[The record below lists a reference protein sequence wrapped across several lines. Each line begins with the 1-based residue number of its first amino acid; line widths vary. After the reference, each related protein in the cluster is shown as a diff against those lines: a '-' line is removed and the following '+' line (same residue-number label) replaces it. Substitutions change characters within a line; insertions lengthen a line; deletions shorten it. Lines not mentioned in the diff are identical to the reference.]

1 MDSFILADRF
11 NDLTDAIMDAVTTKM
26 EQLGV
31 SSLLLT
37 PDSNHDGNAD
47 YEDLRN
53 EIQKIL
59 MSDKWASQM
68 SLSSYEVLVAM
79 QRDAYKD
86 RLIQVGED
94 EYVSHTEK
102 NILPRMSEKGNTE
115 NG

>member
-11 NDLTDAIMDAVTTKM
+11 NDLTDAIMDAVTTTM
-26 EQLGV
+26 VHLGV

-37 PDSNHDGNAD
+37 PTSNHDGNSF

-53 EIQKIL
+53 EIQEIL
-59 MSDKWASQM
+59 TSDKWASQM
-68 SLSSYEVLVAM
+68 SVSSNEILVAM

-102 NILPRMSEKGNTE
+102 HIQPRMSEKGNTE